1 MYPKM
6 VYFSSYLHVFPC
18 ITSFDPH
25 DSFRIK
31 CGRCCIIFVWPG
43 EASSWNSKLPF
54 WVQRFDLFPL
64 LLLVYSYPYYA
75 VSTLTPLYCIHFCK
89 SFSEQ
94 AGDKYLNFTNEDRDP
109 EKLKCPRS
117 RAGKTFIPY
126 YFISVLERE

>member
-1 MYPKM
+1 MYPKNE
-6 VYFSSYLHVFPC
+6 VYFPVICMYFLALPH
-18 ITSFDPH
+18 FDPH

-54 WVQRFDLFPL
+54 WIQWFDLFPL
-64 LLLVYSYPYYA
+64 FLLVYSYPYYA
-75 VSTLTPLYCIHFCK
+75 VSTLTPLYCIIFVVLP
-89 SFSEQ
+89 E
-94 AGDKYLNFTNEDRDP
+94 AGDKYLNFTNKDRDP